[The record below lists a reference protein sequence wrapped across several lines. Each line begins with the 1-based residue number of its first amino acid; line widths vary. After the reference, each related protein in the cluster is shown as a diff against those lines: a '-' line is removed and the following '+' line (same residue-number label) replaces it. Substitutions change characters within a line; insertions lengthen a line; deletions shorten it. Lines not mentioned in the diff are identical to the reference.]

1 VEAVTR
7 GDLNGSIVKLP
18 LLLSVFGH
26 LSNSFMKL
34 RWRFGV
40 LAGIFLAIF
49 CLYPQFK
56 MFYLRGG
63 EWNGHYAYND
73 IDEVAY
79 ASYVRALVDGR
90 PRKNDP
96 YTGRDQSPETPQPES
111 LFSIQF
117 AAPYSIAIPAR
128 IFGIG
133 TPWAMTIGG
142 AVAGFLAAFA
152 AFWFLGKLTGDN
164 SYAMAGSL
172 AVFCFGT
179 LAAGEGAA
187 LEIFFDGF
195 SYPYFPGFRRYIPA
209 LGMPAF
215 FAFVGLVW
223 KLLNAEARTL
233 VRAKSDASATRR
245 TTSSAEAAHIAS
257 NQEGELLHPRS
268 AIRNP
273 QFIYLVLAVLSF
285 AYCVYSYFYIWTAA
299 AAFLGCVFL
308 VWLIERP
315 DGWRRDL
322 KNLAIVGV
330 GCVVTLIPY
339 AYLLSQ
345 RTQTMDH
352 VQLLVNTRAPDFFR
366 FPEYVGFAVLILLIS
381 GLASKLIQLRDRPT
395 LFVLALSLVAFV
407 IFNQQVITGRSLQ
420 PIHYQV
426 FIGNYVAALALFAAI
441 GILWKAKLSEGKL
454 SAKIACSLLA
464 VAAITWGFIECHYT
478 VRVLDEA
485 NVERDKAL
493 PVAWRLSEFA
503 KDDPDPHRTTVLSF
517 DGIFA
522 DDMPTVAPQ
531 NILWARH
538 QHVFAGLSWE
548 ENKERYFQ
556 QLYYQNI
563 DERGLDY
570 LLKNDFVSQIALFGW
585 GRHTDRLSAASKP
598 LTYGEI
604 AVEVRMYKAYRESFG
619 KTQASNP
626 LVSYVVVPNDNSF
639 DLSNVE
645 EWYELDDGEVIGG
658 HTLHKARLR

>member
-1 VEAVTR
+1 
-7 GDLNGSIVKLP
+7 
-18 LLLSVFGH
+18 
-26 LSNSFMKL
+26 MKL

-56 MFYLRGG
+56 MFYLRGS

-79 ASYVRALVDGR
+79 ASYVRALIDGR

-96 YTGRDQSPETPQPES
+96 YTGRDQSPATPQPES

-117 AAPYSIAIPAR
+117 AAPYTIAIPAR

-142 AVAGFLAAFA
+142 ALAGFIAAFG
-152 AFWFLGKLTGDN
+152 AFWFLGRLTGDN
-164 SYAMAGSL
+164 WYAMTAAL

-179 LAAGEGAA
+179 LAAGEGAV

-209 LGMPAF
+209 LGMAAF
-215 FAFVGLVW
+215 FVFVGTIW
-223 KLLNAEARTL
+223 KLISGASDQPEADP
-233 VRAKSDASATRR
+233 RASFF
-245 TTSSAEAAHIAS
+245 SSPLLLIAFS
-257 NQEGELLHPRS
+257 
-268 AIRNP
+268 I
-273 QFIYLVLAVLSF
+273 LSF
-285 AYCVYSYFYIWTAA
+285 AYCVYSYFYIWTTA
-299 AAFLGCVFL
+299 AAFLGCVVL

-315 DGWRRDL
+315 EGWKRDL
-322 KNLAIVGV
+322 KNLAIVGA
-330 GCVVTLIPY
+330 GCVVSLIPY
-339 AYLLSQ
+339 AYLLSK
-345 RTQTMDH
+345 RTDTMDH
-352 VQLLVNTRAPDFFR
+352 VQLLVRTHAPDFFR
-366 FPEYVGFAVLILLIS
+366 FPEYVSFVVLILLIA
-381 GLASKLIQLRDRPT
+381 GLASKIIGLKDRST
-395 LFVLALSLVAFV
+395 LFVLALALVPFV
-407 IFNQQVITGRSLQ
+407 IFNQQVLTGRSLQ

-426 FIGNYVAALALFAAI
+426 FIGNYVAALALFAVI
-441 GILWKAKLSEGKL
+441 GILLKNKLGKGGAVPKAM
-454 SAKIACSLLA
+454 CA
-464 VAAITWGFIECHYT
+464 VLFAAAAFWGFVECHYT

-485 NVERDKAL
+485 NIERDQTLA
-493 PVAWRLSEFA
+493 VANRLSELA
-503 KDDPDPHRTTVLSF
+503 KNEADPHRKTVLSF
-517 DGIFA
+517 NGIFA

-548 ENKERYFQ
+548 ESKERYFQ

-563 DERGLDY
+563 DELGLDY
-570 LLKNDFVSQIALFGW
+570 LLKKDFVSQIALFGW
-585 GRHTDRLSAASKP
+585 GRHTDRLSADSKP

-604 AVEVRMYKAYRESFG
+604 AVEVAKFKTYRENFS

-626 LVSYVVVPNDNSF
+626 AISYVVVPNDNNF

-645 EWYELDDGEVIGG
+645 EWYELDEGEVIGG
-658 HTLHKARLR
+658 HTLYRSKLR